1 MMAASK
7 KTSRKIVKRTRTS
20 QKTTRKQAAPKAPG
34 ARALGKPG
42 TYTVPRGH
50 VTIAVPT
57 FWTLRQTNDD
67 LEIEAPSDTTSVI
80 VTAFKQDKTTGPL
93 DARDFLQRFMR
104 TAPANGRSKLEPGTR
119 QRASARFRDPE
130 GDHWRVMFLSNG
142 KTLLL
147 ATCNTSAPLISREAR
162 TGTQVLDS
170 LKLKPRE

>member
-7 KTSRKIVKRTRTS
+7 KTSRKIAKRTNTS
-20 QKTTRKQAAPKAPG
+20 RKTTRKQAAPS
-34 ARALGKPG
+34 ARAHGWKPG
-42 TYTVPRGH
+42 IYTVPRGH
-50 VTIAVPT
+50 VTIAVPA

-67 LEIEAPSDTTSVI
+67 LEIEAPANTTSVI

-93 DARDFLQRFMR
+93 DARDFLKRFMQ
-104 TAPANGRSKLEPGTR
+104 TAPANGRGKLEKGTR

-162 TGTQVLDS
+162 TAAQVLDS
-170 LKLKPRE
+170 LKLKSRE